1 MPLRAI
7 PEEGILKQD
16 QRKEERPSR
25 VHNQFSKT
33 IGVTGLACTSGYPSR
48 QNTIL
53 LIRKK
58 ESMHKWYATISR
70 PSYLERKALG
80 TGLWNRAQGKQTH
93 LLSQE
98 HTDGRRLIAINK
110 LTPQAKEGEPR
121 KQARLHTACLYQTR
135 KESPKSKI
143 GRGPVLTKGSNARL
157 GSSAYLRGCSEESG
171 SLCYKLICR

>member
-7 PEEGILKQD
+7 PLIEEGILKQH

-33 IGVTGLACTSGYPSR
+33 IGVTGLACTSGYPRR

-58 ESMHKWYATISR
+58 DSMHKWYATISR

-80 TGLWNRAQGKQTH
+80 TGLWNRAQGKKTH

-98 HTDGRRLIAINK
+98 HPSTQEREEAHCHQQTNSIG
-110 LTPQAKEGEPR
+110 EGS
-121 KQARLHTACLYQTR
+121 QGASIVVFLV
-135 KESPKSKI
+135 I
-143 GRGPVLTKGSNARL
+143 VLVAVML
-157 GSSAYLRGCSEESG
+157 PPLSG
-171 SLCYKLICR
+171 DEMVFL